1 MKLRFNQKLKHAIGF
16 ALVLISLS
24 VNGCQE
30 YNDDKKESKNILV
43 NQPLKQ
49 DRDDK
54 KKPGK
59 ALMDRVLARRTD
71 DLNEKWK
78 TVRVLVSYNKTNFFE
93 AGGHIKGLEAELMRQ
108 YEKYLRQGALGRGS
122 KINVIFIAQP
132 FKELIPA
139 LIDGRGDI
147 VAAGLTIT
155 PERQKQ
161 VDFTDP
167 YIKNID
173 EIIVAAQGV
182 SGLEHKTDLS
192 GRKIHA
198 VSGSSYVQH
207 LKELNHQFAQD
218 GLKPI
223 EIVEASENLESEDL
237 MQMVNAGIFELM
249 VVDNHI
255 AELWSKVLENV
266 ILREDLKIHSGGNI
280 AWAVRK
286 NNPRLLSNLNTFLHE
301 HREGTLLGNMLIK
314 RYYEKT
320 KWIQNPLEKAE
331 KEHLKQ
337 LGTLFRKYAKMYG
350 FDWLKIAALA
360 YQESRF
366 DQEKK
371 SGRGAVGVMQIKP
384 DTAADPNVNIKDVFK
399 LENNIHAGVKYL
411 AFLRDRYFDDAA
423 IDTNDRVNFTF
434 AAYNAGPARIESLR
448 RKAREMGFDQN
459 KWFFNVEHVARKKI
473 GMETVQYVAN
483 LNKYYIAYKSMGAVW
498 KKRAIEKDKLKKSN

>member
-1 MKLRFNQKLKHAIGF
+1 MQLRFNQKLKHAIGF

-30 YNDDKKESKNILV
+30 SNDQERESKDILA

-54 KKPGK
+54 KKPEE
-59 ALMDRVLARRTD
+59 ALMDRVLTRRTD
-71 DLNEKWK
+71 DLSEKWK
-78 TVRVLVSYNKTNFFE
+78 TVRVLVSFNKTNFFE
-93 AGGHIKGLEAELMRQ
+93 AGGQIKGLEAELMRQ
-108 YEKYLRQGALGRGS
+108 YEKYLRQGA

-139 LIDGRGDI
+139 LIDGRGD
-147 VAAGLTIT
+147 VAAAGLTIT

-161 VDFTDP
+161 VEFTDP

-182 SGLEHKTDLS
+182 TGLEHKTDLS
-192 GRKIHA
+192 GRKIHV

-218 GLKPI
+218 SLKPI
-223 EIVEASENLESEDL
+223 EIVEANENLESEDL

-255 AELWSKVLENV
+255 AKLWSMVLKNV

-286 NNPRLLSNLNTFLHE
+286 NNPRLLSNLNTFLRE

-331 KEHLKQ
+331 KKHLKQ
-337 LGTLFRKYAKMYG
+337 VGVLFRKYAKMYG

-384 DTAADPNVNIKDVFK
+384 ETAADSNVNIKDVFK

-423 IDTNDRVNFTF
+423 IDPNAKVNFTA

-448 RKAREMGFDQN
+448 RKAPEMGLDQN
-459 KWFFNVEHVARKKI
+459 KWFFNVEHVARKEI
-473 GMETVQYVAN
+473 GTETVQYVAN

-498 KKRAIEKDKLKKSN
+498 KKRKIEKDKLKKSN

>member
-1 MKLRFNQKLKHAIGF
+1 MKLRNHQKRNLAIGF

-24 VNGCQE
+24 MNGCQE
-30 YNDDKKESKNILV
+30 AADNQQDAENI
-43 NQPLKQ
+43 QKPQSAKQ
-49 DRDDK
+49 DRDAK
-54 KKPGK
+54 KKPEE
-59 ALMDRVLARRTD
+59 ALMDRVLKRRTD

-93 AGGHIKGLEAELMRQ
+93 VGGQIKGLEAELMRQ
-108 YEKYLRQGALGRGS
+108 YEKYLRKRAPQKGA
-122 KINVIFIAQP
+122 KINVTFIALP
-132 FKELIPA
+132 FRELIPA

-147 VAAGLTIT
+147 AAAGLTIT
-155 PERQKQ
+155 PERQNQ

-173 EIIVAAQGV
+173 EIIVAAPGV
-182 SGLEHKTDLS
+182 TGLAHKMDLS
-192 GRKIHA
+192 GRNIHV

-207 LKELNHQFAQD
+207 LKEMNRQFAQE
-218 GLKPI
+218 GLAPI
-223 EIVEASENLESEDL
+223 EIVEAGENLGSADL
-237 MQMVNAGIFELM
+237 MQMVNAGIFELT

-255 AELWSKVLENV
+255 AELWSKVLKNV
-266 ILREDLKIHSGGNI
+266 ILREDLKIHSGGTI

-286 NNPRLLSNLNTFLHE
+286 NNPRLLSSLNTFLVG
-301 HREGTLLGNMLIK
+301 HREGTLVGNMLIK
-314 RYYEKT
+314 RYYENT

-331 KEHLKQ
+331 REHLSQ
-337 LGTLFRKYAKMYG
+337 LGDLFRKYADMYE

-384 DTAADPNVNIKDVFK
+384 DTAADPNVNIKNVFK

-411 AFLRDRYFDDAA
+411 AFLRDRYFNDAA
-423 IDTNDRVNFTF
+423 IDTNAKVDFTL
-434 AAYNAGPARIESLR
+434 AAYNAGPARIRSLR
-448 RKAREMGFDQN
+448 RQAKEMGLNQN
-459 KWFFNVEHVARKKI
+459 KWFFNVEHIAQKEI

-483 LNKYYIAYKSMGAVW
+483 VNKYYIAYKSMGTAW
-498 KKRAIEKDKLKKSN
+498 KKRKLEKDQLN